1 MMQIIFMLI
10 LGYFAWVDFSG
21 NAAFPLY
28 MDLIMICILSV
39 GVSVSEFHDT
49 YKKHLKGK
57 EI

>member
-1 MMQIIFMLI
+1 MQIIFMLI

-49 YKKHLKGK
+49 YKKHLKSEK
-57 EI
+57 I